1 MLVATNLH
9 KTYRRNAEKVH
20 VLQGTDLEVEDRE
33 FVAIVGASGS
43 GKSTLLHLLGTLDR
57 PDQGAVSLDG
67 RRIDNLGAKDRDLLR
82 NRTFGFIFQFYHL
95 LPELTTLQNVM
106 MPAMV
111 GHSVRSWWGR
121 RKEAAKRATEM
132 LERVGLKHRLK
143 HKPRELSGGEM
154 QRTAI
159 ARALVSG
166 PRILFADEPTGNLDV
181 ESGSEIVKLLR
192 TVNQDQGVTILMV
205 THNLELV
212 RHTDRVVRMAAGRL
226 EQSSGFRVSSS
237 ESLPSVDSLARCSP
251 AVLTAS
257 GKLGTRNSKPE
268 TGAA

>member
-1 MLVATNLH
+1 MLVADNLH
-9 KTYRRNAEKVH
+9 KTYRRNAETVH
-20 VLQGTDLEVEDRE
+20 VLQGVDLEVQDGE
-33 FVAIVGASGS
+33 FLAIVGASGS

-57 PDQGAVSLDG
+57 PDQGTVSLNG
-67 RRIDNLGAKDRDLLR
+67 RRIDDRRSRDRDRLR
-82 NRTFGFIFQFYHL
+82 NGTFGFIFQFYHL

-111 GHSVRSWWGR
+111 GHSVWSWRGV
-121 RKEAAKRATEM
+121 RKDAEKRAAQT
-132 LERVGLKHRLK
+132 LERVGLAHRLK

-166 PRILFADEPTGNLDV
+166 PRVLFADEPTGNLDV
-181 ESGSEIVKLLR
+181 GSGAEIVKLLR
-192 TVNQDQGVTILMV
+192 SVNRDQGVTILMV

-226 EQSSGFRVSSS
+226 SHEPIGRGDPVTN
-237 ESLPSVDSLARCSP
+237 CP
-251 AVLTAS
+251 ACGQVPADHVPLRAF
-257 GKLGTRNSKPE
+257 
-268 TGAA
+268 A